1 MAWKYRSDILR
12 GGVMNPNYNQT
23 VTIYNCFRAEDNP
36 DSTKDIWQ
44 KTVIHNCFYKNVIG
58 RSEYADKAP
67 KTNSAYTVRIPAS
80 DKYMPYRKWI
90 RLTEEKRREFFTCTQ
105 KDVVVRGECE
115 DEITGASPDT
125 ASQVLS
131 RNKPDAFVVTAF
143 SDNTSH
149 RMAKHYRLGG

>member
-1 MAWKYRSDILR
+1 
-12 GGVMNPNYNQT
+12 MNANYNQT
-23 VTIYNCFRAEDNP
+23 VTLYNCFRAKDNP
-36 DSTKDIWQ
+36 DSVKDIWQ
-44 KTVIHNCFYKNVIG
+44 KTVLRDCFYKNVIG

-67 KTNSAYTVRIPAS
+67 KMDSVYTVRIPAS
-80 DKYMPYRKWI
+80 EKYKPYREWV
-90 RLTEEKRREFFTCTQ
+90 RLPKEERREFFTSSQ
-105 KDVVVRGECE
+105 EDIVVRGECA
-115 DEITGASPDT
+115 DEITGISPDT